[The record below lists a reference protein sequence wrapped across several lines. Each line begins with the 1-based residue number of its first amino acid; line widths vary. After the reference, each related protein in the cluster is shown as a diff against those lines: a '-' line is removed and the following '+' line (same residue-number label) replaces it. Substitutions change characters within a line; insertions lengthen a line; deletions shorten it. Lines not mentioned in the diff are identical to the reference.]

1 MVDNGAQP
9 DQPLSKTAYVLLR
22 LRREMA
28 SGDMAPGQQIRQAE
42 IAERYG
48 VSPTPVRE
56 ALRLLEADG
65 AIQYTPHRGATV
77 TELSSQELNDL
88 YLIRSSIETQLAKL
102 AGERAAPEDVAKIR
116 EQHDQLVAAVETA
129 SAEDLS
135 LMNRE
140 FHLAILR
147 LGSPLVTQQVVTP
160 LWHGLFPPSLSQWRS
175 ADRNAQFIAEH
186 EQIVSALENGDAD
199 ATSIA
204 MKKHL
209 ESAMKMRTIF

>member
-1 MVDNGAQP
+1 MANSAP
-9 DQPLSKTAYVLLR
+9 PEQPLSKTAYVLQR

-28 SGDMAPGQQIRQAE
+28 SGEMAPGQQLRQAE

-77 TELSSQELNDL
+77 TELSAQELNDL
-88 YLIRSSIETQLAKL
+88 YLIRSSIETQLARL
-102 AGERAAPEDVAKIR
+102 AGERATPEQVAEIR
-116 EQHDQLVAAVETA
+116 KLHEAVAAAVGGE
-129 SAEDLS
+129 SAENLS
-135 LMNRE
+135 AMNRE

-147 LGSPLVTQQVVTP
+147 IGSPLVTQQVVTP

-175 ADRNAQFIAEH
+175 AERNELFVAEH
-186 EQIVSALENGDAD
+186 EALVVALETGDAD
-199 ATSIA
+199 AVGDA
-204 MKKHL
+204 MAHHL
-209 ESAMKMRTIF
+209 ESAMKMRSS

>member
-1 MVDNGAQP
+1 MVDNGATP
-9 DQPLSKTAYVLLR
+9 DQPLSKTAYVLQR

-28 SGDMAPGQQIRQAE
+28 SGEMSPGQQIRQAE

-77 TELSSQELNDL
+77 TELSTQELNDL
-88 YLIRSSIETQLAKL
+88 YRIRSSIEAELARL
-102 AGERAAPEDVAKIR
+102 AAERASDEDVKRIR
-116 EQHDQLVAAVETA
+116 EQHQALADAVATA

-140 FHLAILR
+140 FHLAVLR
-147 LGSPLVTQQVVTP
+147 LGSPLVTQHIVAP
-160 LWHGLFPPSLSQWRS
+160 LWHGFLPPSSSQWRS
-175 ADRNAQFIAEH
+175 PEGNSLFIDEH
-186 EQIVSALENGDAD
+186 EKIVVALESGDGNA
-199 ATSIA
+199 ASEA
-204 MKKHL
+204 MKHHL
-209 ESAMKMRTIF
+209 ESAMKMRSV